1 MVMCIK
7 IYSYMIMIYYCIAQ
21 LFCNYRIIHIVYYNY
36 DNDELRLPPKK
47 VSTNWKKNLFC
58 ERTSVKFLGLR

>member
-21 LFCNYRIIHIVYYNY
+21 LFCNYRIMHIAYYNY

-47 VSTNWKKNLFC
+47 VSTK
-58 ERTSVKFLGLR
+58 